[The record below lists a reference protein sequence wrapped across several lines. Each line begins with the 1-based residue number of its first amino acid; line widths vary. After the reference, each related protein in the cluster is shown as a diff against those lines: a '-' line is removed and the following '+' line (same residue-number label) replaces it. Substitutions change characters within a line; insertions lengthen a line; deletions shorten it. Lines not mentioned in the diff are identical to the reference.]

1 MAELDNIASQLLK
14 SANEA
19 DKNYAKTRDQSEKDK
34 ATRLRVIVQNLKNIV
49 LGASDLNGLSDVTIS
64 APANAQVLA
73 YNSTTTQ
80 WENQTP
86 GGGGGGGDMLK
97 CFHPD
102 TELLTLNGWKKI
114 TEISFDDEVATLNQE
129 TKQLEYQVP
138 NHIFKYEY
146 DGELIGRET
155 KQLSYLVT
163 PNHRMYVR
171 KWYGGQRGLVWS
183 ENFYWERADEVSE
196 KIRSFPITA
205 KWTGVKTET
214 NPFGIDDDL
223 FLEFLGWFL
232 SEGCVV
238 DTKIYV
244 TQTKS
249 KTIAECTRVMVDM
262 ARSLGRTL
270 GHNQN
275 AHFNFRH
282 SELAKFLS
290 QFGKHAHNKFI
301 PAFVKNLPAEKLIL
315 FYNAYYKGD
324 GHLNGNNI
332 TTVSKRMADDLQE
345 VILKLGGYA
354 TITKC
359 PPAITSYGVRDF
371 YRLIVTLTIYK
382 ELQLRKTTIKLN
394 TKDLYIA

>member
-64 APANAQVLA
+64 AAANGQVLT
-73 YNSTTTQ
+73 YDSTTGQ

-371 YRLIVTLTIYK
+371 YRLNCNFNNLQGTTAKKDNYK
-382 ELQLRKTTIKLN
+382 VE
-394 TKDLYIA
+394 